1 MRRYIKYLINIPIIA
16 AIIGGVAL
24 YNYMVGV
31 AERRAIHEEIM
42 SRMMQTPHA
51 KELKP
56 LAWDNV
62 AAVEALDGESV
73 VFVGYG
79 FPKNEGYIRDL
90 GSKSMVGMDPCC
102 DKPITYKNVTALS
115 LSPLPYHTYLWKE
128 APVTVEVSLA
138 DNSAIEFMADTP
150 GFYRGTLELRRDS
163 GRSFLALKE
172 AEKVDTSK
180 GSKFGSKPA
189 APASPLNPHNS
200 SSIADSALATSTSS
214 S

>member
-1 MRRYIKYLINIPIIA
+1 MRRYTKYLINIPIIA
-16 AIIGGVAL
+16 AIIGGVSL

-56 LAWDNV
+56 LTWDNV
-62 AAVEALDGESV
+62 AAAEALDGESA

-138 DNSAIEFMADTP
+138 DNSAIDFMADSP
-150 GFYRGTLELRRDS
+150 GFYRGRVELRDED
-163 GRSFLALKE
+163 GRTVVALTD
-172 AEKVDTSK
+172 AERVDTSK
-180 GSKFGSKPA
+180 GSAFGSRPA
-189 APASPLNPHNS
+189 APVPPTASAS
-200 SSIADSALATSTSS
+200 
-214 S
+214 

>member
-1 MRRYIKYLINIPIIA
+1 MRRYTKYLVNIPIIA
-16 AIIGGVAL
+16 AIIGGASF
-24 YNYMVGV
+24 YNYTVGV

-62 AAVEALDGESV
+62 AAAEALNGQSA

-90 GSKSMVGMDPCC
+90 GSIGVVGMDPCC
-102 DKPITYKNVTALS
+102 DKPITYKRVTSLS

-128 APVTVEVSLA
+128 APVTVEVDLS
-138 DNSAIEFMADTP
+138 DGISIEFMADTP
-150 GFYRGTLELRRDS
+150 AFYRGTVELRENA
-163 GRSFLALKE
+163 GRTVVALKD
-172 AEKVDTSK
+172 AERVDTSK
-180 GSKFGSKPA
+180 GSAFGSKPPMPTPA
-189 APASPLNPHNS
+189 AS
-200 SSIADSALATSTSS
+200 S
-214 S
+214 